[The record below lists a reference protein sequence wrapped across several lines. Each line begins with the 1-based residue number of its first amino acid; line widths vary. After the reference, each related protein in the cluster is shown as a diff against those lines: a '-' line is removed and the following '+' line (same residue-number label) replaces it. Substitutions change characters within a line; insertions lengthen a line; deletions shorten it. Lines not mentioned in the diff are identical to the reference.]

1 MNDKKKKTLTFSRD
15 QSDIYAST
23 NDVNRGTSNANQA
36 GNQPSAS
43 KYAMQADGDT
53 AGKLTILKPNTVV
66 SAEEKQ
72 GTQANAPQKDSN
84 PGAFTFAHT
93 PSPIGG
99 DHHTMLPGASDRINS
114 TLNPLLNPN
123 KPTSAP
129 IPGIQVDGTALY
141 DYYRDLYEQQGR
153 LAKEDAEGKVAAATG
168 GQASS
173 YADTAGGQTYDAYLA
188 EYDAILRDLAGDRD
202 TENTDNWY
210 SEMFGEGEPAFT
222 GTSKAEAEA
231 YLASLD
237 IPADALAEL
246 IPPAKWARLKRAG
259 GEAAET
265 QFNSYAEYLSAFVE
279 YVLDTYEG

>member
-1 MNDKKKKTLTFSRD
+1 MNGKKKKPYIFSRD

-23 NDVNRGTSNANQA
+23 NDVNRGTPNTSFA
-36 GNQPSAS
+36 GNQPSAG
-43 KYAMQADGDT
+43 KYAVQADGDT
-53 AGKLTILKPNTVV
+53 AGKLATLKPNAVV

-72 GTQANAPQKDSN
+72 GTQAYAPQKESN
-84 PGAFTFAHT
+84 PGAFTFAHN
-93 PSPIGG
+93 PSPVGG
-99 DHHTMLPGASDRINS
+99 NHHTMLPGASDRINS

-123 KPTSAP
+123 KPTSTP

-141 DYYRDLYEQQGR
+141 DYYRDLYERQGR
-153 LAKEDAEGKVAAATG
+153 LAKEDAEGKAAAATG

-173 YADTAGGQTYDAYLA
+173 HADTAGGQTYDAYLA
-188 EYDAILRDLAGDRD
+188 EYAAILRGLAGDQD

-246 IPPAKWARLKRAG
+246 ITPAKWAQLKRAG
-259 GEAAET
+259 GDSAET

>member
-1 MNDKKKKTLTFSRD
+1 MNDKKKKRELWYTPDKYDPNTGSNIGDKFTVNGDGVPQAVAGDPNYTPPNGSIHYTVEEKAPAQGVEQKTSR
-15 QSDIYAST
+15 
-23 NDVNRGTSNANQA
+23 
-36 GNQPSAS
+36 
-43 KYAMQADGDT
+43 T
-53 AGKLTILKPNTVV
+53 AG
-66 SAEEKQ
+66 
-72 GTQANAPQKDSN
+72 
-84 PGAFTFAHT
+84 FTFAHT

-123 KPTSAP
+123 KPASSP

-188 EYDAILRDLAGDRD
+188 EYDAILRGLAGDQE